1 MFTVPSL
8 TEDPT
13 PLAEKQN
20 YPDFEEDNQQSSWPA
35 TPTPINEQANTDR
48 LTGLRT
54 TTTTTTTTNSSTEQ
68 TKDTPVTTPLPVETP
83 SKQIEK
89 YPKLTNDHIDATKLF
104 RGSSGGGGGG
114 DGTADESKQFAA
126 QKIEAKEVPK
136 SISSSQPFAGSPFVL
151 SMKPNAEITGIST
164 METQNN
170 VKNVEKS
177 HLTDRDKKSTIATTS
192 APSTMTTTTATTT
205 PASVTNQSYAKQ
217 QILPPPS
224 IKTSEDQERS
234 RMELQPLNLKK
245 NYDSTKIAATN
256 KNANAMQD
264 RTPGQDLLEWCKDI
278 TKNYS
283 GIKVTNLTT
292 SWRNGMA
299 FCAIIHSFRPDLM

>member
-1 MFTVPSL
+1 MFFRIFTVPSL

-13 PLAEKQN
+13 PLAEN
-20 YPDFEEDNQQSSWPA
+20 YPDFEEDNQQSPPWPA

-48 LTGLRT
+48 MPGLKMMT
-54 TTTTTTTTNSSTEQ
+54 TTTTITNTSTEQ
-68 TKDTPVTTPLPVETP
+68 TKDTPVTTPLPIETP
-83 SKQIEK
+83 TKQIEK
-89 YPKLTNDHIDATKLF
+89 YPKNIDATKTN
-104 RGSSGGGGGG
+104 SVSGGGGE
-114 DGTADESKQFAA
+114 ESKLFAA
-126 QKIEAKEVPK
+126 QKIETKDVPK
-136 SISSSQPFAGSPFVL
+136 PISTGFAGSPFVL
-151 SMKPNAEITGIST
+151 SMKPNSEIRGNST
-164 METQNN
+164 LETQNN

-177 HLTDRDKKSTIATTS
+177 YLTDRDKL
-192 APSTMTTTTATTT
+192 STMSMSSSSAMGTTTTTTTTVTPT
-205 PASVTNQSYAKQ
+205 PASVTNQSYTKQ

-245 NYDSTKIAATN
+245 NYDNPKIMMTN
-256 KNANAMQD
+256 KNAMED

-278 TKNYS
+278 TKNYT

-299 FCAIIHSFRPDLM
+299 FCAIIHNFQPDLM

>member
-1 MFTVPSL
+1 MFPCIFTVPSL

-13 PLAEKQN
+13 PLAEKLN
-20 YPDFEEDNQQSSWPA
+20 YPDFEEDNQQSPPWPA
-35 TPTPINEQANTDR
+35 TPTPMNEQANPDR
-48 LTGLRT
+48 MLGSKMTTIT
-54 TTTTTTTTNSSTEQ
+54 TTTSIEQ
-68 TKDTPVTTPLPVETP
+68 TKDTPVTTPLPIETP

-89 YPKLTNDHIDATKLF
+89 YPKLTNDHIDATKIN
-104 RGSSGGGGGG
+104 SSGGGGG
-114 DGTADESKQFAA
+114 EEFKLFAA
-126 QKIEAKEVPK
+126 QKIEMKDVPK
-136 SISSSQPFAGSPFVL
+136 PISTGFAGSPFVL
-151 SMKPNAEITGIST
+151 SMKPNSEITGNST
-164 METQNN
+164 LETQNN

-177 HLTDRDKKSTIATTS
+177 YLTDRDKISTTS
-192 APSTMTTTTATTT
+192 STTVTVA
-205 PASVTNQSYAKQ
+205 VTNQTYIKQ

-245 NYDSTKIAATN
+245 NYDNPKIAMTN
-256 KNANAMQD
+256 KNANATED

-299 FCAIIHSFRPDLM
+299 FCAIIHNFQPDLM

>member
-1 MFTVPSL
+1 MPSL

-13 PLAEKQN
+13 PLAERQN
-20 YPDFEEDNQQSSWPA
+20 YPDFEEDNQQTSSWPA

-48 LTGLRT
+48 MTGLK
-54 TTTTTTTTNSSTEQ
+54 TTTTTNSSTEQ

-89 YPKLTNDHIDATKLF
+89 YPKLTNDHIDATQTFK
-104 RGSSGGGGGG
+104 GSSGGGG
-114 DGTADESKQFAA
+114 DGIEDESKLFAA
-126 QKIEAKEVPK
+126 QKIEAKEAPK
-136 SISSSQPFAGSPFVL
+136 SISSAHPFAGSPFVL
-151 SMKPNAEITGIST
+151 SMKPNAEISGNST

-177 HLTDRDKKSTIATTS
+177 HLTDRDKMSTIPTTS
-192 APSTMTTTTATTT
+192 ATSATTTTTTA
-205 PASVTNQSYAKQ
+205 PVTNQSYAKQ

-224 IKTSEDQERS
+224 IRTSEDQERS

-245 NYDSTKIAATN
+245 NYDNPKTTMTN

-299 FCAIIHSFRPDLM
+299 FCAIIHSFRSDLM